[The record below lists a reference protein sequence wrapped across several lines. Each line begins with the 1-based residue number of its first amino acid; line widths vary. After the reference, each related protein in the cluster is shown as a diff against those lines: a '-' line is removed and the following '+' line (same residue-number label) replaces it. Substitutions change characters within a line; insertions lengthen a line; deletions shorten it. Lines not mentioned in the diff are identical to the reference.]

1 MKLNEIKSRLIEAFF
16 SAKGDGM
23 SETELAS
30 TVQSL
35 SKLIELD
42 PSDLLEGACQEF
54 DDSLMAYRQLSK
66 GDASLGYVCDGDMI
80 LFVMVRKGKNL
91 ACINLTAPNK
101 VERHCTFRDVREA
114 FNEASELDGNIVFK
128 TCFTNIK

>member
-66 GDASLGYVCDGDMI
+66 GDAALGYVCDGDMI

-114 FNEASELDGNIVFK
+114 FNEAGELDGNIVFK
-128 TCFTNIK
+128 TCFINIK

>member
-1 MKLNEIKSRLIEAFF
+1 MKLTEIKSRLIEAFF
-16 SAKGDGM
+16 SSKGDGL
-23 SETELAS
+23 SESELTP

-35 SKLIELD
+35 AKLIELD
-42 PSDLLEGACQEF
+42 PADLLESADQEF
-54 DDSLMAYRQLSK
+54 DDSLTSYRQLSK
-66 GDASLGYVCDGDMI
+66 GDAAMGYICEGNNV

-114 FNEASELDGNIVFK
+114 FNEASELDGNVVFK
-128 TCFTNIK
+128 TCYIN

>member
-1 MKLNEIKSRLIEAFF
+1 MKLNEIKNRLIEAFF

-54 DDSLMAYRQLSK
+54 DDSLIAYRQLSK
-66 GDASLGYVCDGDMI
+66 GDAALGYVCDGDMI

-114 FNEASELDGNIVFK
+114 FNEAGELDGNIVFK